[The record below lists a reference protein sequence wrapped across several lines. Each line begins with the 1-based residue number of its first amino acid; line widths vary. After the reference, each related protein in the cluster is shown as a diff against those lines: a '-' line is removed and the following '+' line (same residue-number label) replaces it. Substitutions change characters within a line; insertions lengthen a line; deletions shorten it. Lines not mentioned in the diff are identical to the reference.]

1 MRDHSRVPN
10 FDTPLSPASQAQRV
24 LFALG
29 FQIAGRRATAF
40 AVRLRTPTEG
50 GSGTS
55 TDARIRR
62 AMAAIEDGPVAF
74 VAENPE
80 LRDEPLS
87 EPARTVAEAAE
98 AVVYALG
105 QRLIDA
111 PEPPPLTLRRDCQ

>member
-1 MRDHSRVPN
+1 VPN
-10 FDTPLSPASQAQRV
+10 FDTPLSPAIQAKRV
-24 LFALG
+24 MFALG
-29 FQIAGRRATAF
+29 FQITGRRATDF
-40 AVRLRTPTEG
+40 AIRLRTPADASPE
-50 GSGTS
+50 TS

-87 EPARTVAEAAE
+87 EPATTVAEAAE

-111 PEPPPLTLRRDCQ
+111 PEPPPLASLRDCR